1 MDARTRAGGGGD
13 GRSLAFRVGFGL
25 FGLGGWAG
33 LDWAREGGR
42 EGGRGGDGG
51 GFGSS
56 YGGCWTEDFQWSRD
70 FVRSRD
76 VLGCDDRCVTDDRA
90 TKANGP
96 VSIPISSPLTSLTRF
111 RVDKPGTA
119 QDRDLISEDLTVMS
133 MFASTEKVE
142 A

>member
-13 GRSLAFRVGFGL
+13 GRSLSCVPVWVWVVWFG
-25 FGLGGWAG
+25 GGAE
-33 LDWAREGGR
+33 LGR
-42 EGGRGGDGG
+42 EGGGDGG

-119 QDRDLISEDLTVMS
+119 QDRHLISEDLTVMS

>member
-1 MDARTRAGGGGD
+1 MRVRGPVEVEMDALL
-13 GRSLAFRVGFGL
+13 RS
-25 FGLGGWAG
+25 GLGLVCLVWGAG
-33 LDWAREGGR
+33 LDWTGVGREGGR
-42 EGGRGGDGG
+42 EGGGGDGG
-51 GFGSS
+51 GFGSR